1 MEQRILEKVLC
12 KVEGDHDWVISE
24 VRDKRL
30 EEVPRDKI
38 GLEKFLEDWLEQ
50 DIST

>member
-1 MEQRILEKVLC
+1 M
-12 KVEGDHDWVISE
+12 WE
-24 VRDKRL
+24 VKDKRL

-50 DIST
+50 DI